1 MKTRASL
8 STTTRCLC
16 AGIVM
21 TALLTVAVLVE
32 APARAAVPSI
42 FDPTPFDTTDGR
54 QIYEHICQGCHMPN
68 AGGAVGAGHYPAL
81 AGDPTLVSRQFMAL
95 TLLNGRRNMPAFGA
109 KQDAIPGFIRDLWF
123 KAEKTGTFRS
133 QCVELCGKEH
143 GFMPIVVKVVT
154 QEEYGKWVGDRMKLI
169 AAAAD
174 DPTKQYA
181 LEELKKRGGEVYAK
195 NCVACHQPTGKGLPP
210 A

>member
-1 MKTRASL
+1 MNTRASL

-21 TALLTVAVLVE
+21 TALLTVAVIVE
-32 APARAAVPSI
+32 APARAAVPSV

-109 KQDAIPGFIRDLWF
+109 KHAIGFNGPAATLSS
-123 KAEKTGTFRS
+123 A
-133 QCVELCGKEH
+133 Q
-143 GFMPIVVKVVT
+143 
-154 QEEYGKWVGDRMKLI
+154 I
-169 AAAAD
+169 AAVVNYVRTHFGNHYKDMITAA
-174 DPTKQYA
+174 
-181 LEELKKRGGEVYAK
+181 EVAK
-195 NCVACHQPTGKGLPP
+195 LDEAAP
-210 A
+210 